1 MPKDTTTFR
10 LSRRTHQKLRA
21 VAAYQGRTVASL
33 LDEWAE
39 RARRDQV
46 LEQYT
51 LRMEQLAN
59 AQKSKPP
66 SRRSL
71 PGSMRLQVPP
81 WLMNRRTRFS
91 ERPVAGAR

>member
-59 AQKSKPP
+59 DPQEQAGLEEE
-66 SRRSL
+66 RA
-71 PGSMRLQVPP
+71 
-81 WLMNRRTRFS
+81 WLDAA
-91 ERPVAGAR
+91 AGATLADEPPYPLQ